1 MGLAIKPPSVREV
14 AAQSADGGRES
25 LVVSEVSDHG
35 EFLSPTRFA
44 GAPSQRGPLGYCVRA
59 VRWVRS
65 QRWSQSRASAAA

>member
-1 MGLAIKPPSVREV
+1 MRGAQTEGESRILSKVSGLGK
-14 AAQSADGGRES
+14 
-25 LVVSEVSDHG
+25 
-35 EFLSPTRFA
+35 FLSPTRFA

>member
-1 MGLAIKPPSVREV
+1 M
-14 AAQSADGGRES
+14 
-25 LVVSEVSDHG
+25 VSEVSDHV